1 MKNRVWK
8 YCRQAGYD
16 GDDSGI
22 RAQEFRINEYISKHE
37 LIPVGESKVFE
48 SGTTMDRPSLHELM
62 QKAQEQAYDIL
73 VVSALDRLGR
83 DLWLTMGFVSELLRI
98 RKCGSISAPAP
109 PPGIR
114 IIDLSWGSEITE
126 GDIEQAD
133 NLLKAISK

>member
-48 SGTTMDRPSLHELM
+48 GGTTMDRPSLHELM

-83 DLWLTMGFVSELLRI
+83 DLWLTMGFVRELLRM
-98 RKCGSISAPAP
+98 
-109 PPGIR
+109 GIR

>member
-22 RAQEFRINEYISKHE
+22 RAQDFRINEYISKHE

-83 DLWLTMGFVSELLRI
+83 DLWLTMGFVRELLRM
-98 RKCGSISAPAP
+98 
-109 PPGIR
+109 GIR

>member
-16 GDDSGI
+16 GDDCGI

-37 LIPVGESKVFE
+37 LIFVGESKVFE

-73 VVSALDRLGR
+73 VVSAFDRLGR
-83 DLWLTMGFVSELLRI
+83 DLWLTMGFVRELLRM
-98 RKCGSISAPAP
+98 
-109 PPGIR
+109 GIR

-133 NLLKAISK
+133 KLLKAISK

>member
-8 YCRQAGYD
+8 YSRQAGYD

-37 LIPVGESKVFE
+37 LISVGESKVFE

-83 DLWLTMGFVSELLRI
+83 DLWLTMGFVRELLRM
-98 RKCGSISAPAP
+98 
-109 PPGIR
+109 GIR

-126 GDIEQAD
+126 WDIEQAD

>member
-8 YCRQAGYD
+8 YCRQAGYN

-83 DLWLTMGFVSELLRI
+83 DLWLTMGFVRELLRM
-98 RKCGSISAPAP
+98 
-109 PPGIR
+109 GIR

>member
-83 DLWLTMGFVSELLRI
+83 DLWLTMGFVRELLRM
-98 RKCGSISAPAP
+98 
-109 PPGIR
+109 GIR

>member
-8 YCRQAGYD
+8 YCRQAGYN

-37 LIPVGESKVFE
+37 LISVGESKVFE

-83 DLWLTMGFVSELLRI
+83 DLWLTTGFVRELLRM
-98 RKCGSISAPAP
+98 
-109 PPGIR
+109 GIR
-114 IIDLSWGSEITE
+114 IIDLSWDSEITE

>member
-22 RAQEFRINEYISKHE
+22 RAQEFRINEYISKHG
-37 LIPVGESKVFE
+37 LVSVGESKVFE

-83 DLWLTMGFVSELLRI
+83 DLWLTMGFVRELLRM
-98 RKCGSISAPAP
+98 
-109 PPGIR
+109 GIR

>member
-37 LIPVGESKVFE
+37 LIFVGESKVFE

-83 DLWLTMGFVSELLRI
+83 DLWLTMGFVRELLRM
-98 RKCGSISAPAP
+98 
-109 PPGIR
+109 GIR

-126 GDIEQAD
+126 WDIEQAD

>member
-48 SGTTMDRPSLHELM
+48 SGTTMGRPSLHELM

-83 DLWLTMGFVSELLRI
+83 DLWLTMGFVRELLRT
-98 RKCGSISAPAP
+98 
-109 PPGIR
+109 GIR

>member
-37 LIPVGESKVFE
+37 LISVWESKVFE

-83 DLWLTMGFVSELLRI
+83 DLWLTMGFVRELLRM
-98 RKCGSISAPAP
+98 
-109 PPGIR
+109 GIR

-126 GDIEQAD
+126 WDIEQAD

>member
-22 RAQEFRINEYISKHE
+22 QAQEFRINEYISKHE

-73 VVSALDRLGR
+73 VVSAFDRLGR
-83 DLWLTMGFVSELLRI
+83 DLWLTMRFVRELLRM
-98 RKCGSISAPAP
+98 
-109 PPGIR
+109 GIR

-126 GDIEQAD
+126 WDIEQAD
-133 NLLKAISK
+133 NLLKSISK

>member
-48 SGTTMDRPSLHELM
+48 SGTTMNRPSLHELM

-83 DLWLTMGFVSELLRI
+83 DLWFTMGFVRELLRM
-98 RKCGSISAPAP
+98 
-109 PPGIR
+109 GIR
-114 IIDLSWGSEITE
+114 IIDLSWGSEITD

>member
-16 GDDSGI
+16 GDDCGI

-37 LIPVGESKVFE
+37 LIFVGESKVFE
-48 SGTTMDRPSLHELM
+48 DGTTMDRPSLHELM

-83 DLWLTMGFVSELLRI
+83 DLWLTMGFVRELLRM
-98 RKCGSISAPAP
+98 
-109 PPGIR
+109 GIR
-114 IIDLSWGSEITE
+114 IIDLSWGSEITD

>member
-8 YCRQAGYD
+8 YCRQAGYN

-62 QKAQEQAYDIL
+62 QKAQKQVYDIL

-83 DLWLTMGFVSELLRI
+83 DLWLTMGFVRELLRM
-98 RKCGSISAPAP
+98 
-109 PPGIR
+109 GIR
-114 IIDLSWGSEITE
+114 IIDLSWGSEITD

>member
-83 DLWLTMGFVSELLRI
+83 DLWLTMGFVRELLRM
-98 RKCGSISAPAP
+98 R
-109 PPGIR
+109 IR

>member
-37 LIPVGESKVFE
+37 LIFVGESKVFE

-62 QKAQEQAYDIL
+62 QKAQEQAYDT
-73 VVSALDRLGR
+73 LDRLGR
-83 DLWLTMGFVSELLRI
+83 DLWLTMGFVRELLRM
-98 RKCGSISAPAP
+98 
-109 PPGIR
+109 GIR
-114 IIDLSWGSEITE
+114 IIDLSWGSEITD

>member
-37 LIPVGESKVFE
+37 LIFVGESKVFE

-62 QKAQEQAYDIL
+62 QKAQEQAYDTL

-83 DLWLTMGFVSELLRI
+83 DLWLTMGFVRELLRM
-98 RKCGSISAPAP
+98 
-109 PPGIR
+109 GIR
-114 IIDLSWGSEITE
+114 IIDLSWGYEITD

>member
-37 LIPVGESKVFE
+37 LIFVGESKVFE
-48 SGTTMDRPSLHELM
+48 SGTTMDRPSLLELM
-62 QKAQEQAYDIL
+62 KKAQEQAYDTL

-83 DLWLTMGFVSELLRI
+83 DLWLTMGFVRELLRM
-98 RKCGSISAPAP
+98 
-109 PPGIR
+109 GIR
-114 IIDLSWGSEITE
+114 IIDLSWGSEITD

>member
-37 LIPVGESKVFE
+37 LIFVGESKVFE
-48 SGTTMDRPSLHELM
+48 SGTTMDRLSLHELM

-83 DLWLTMGFVSELLRI
+83 DIWLTIGFVRELLHM
-98 RKCGSISAPAP
+98 
-109 PPGIR
+109 GIR

>member
-83 DLWLTMGFVSELLRI
+83 DLWLTMGFVRELLRT
-98 RKCGSISAPAP
+98 
-109 PPGIR
+109 GIR

-126 GDIEQAD
+126 GDIKQAD

>member
-1 MKNRVWK
+1 MTHKTGK

-37 LIPVGESKVFE
+37 LISVGESKVFE

-83 DLWLTMGFVSELLRI
+83 DLWLTMGFVRELLRM
-98 RKCGSISAPAP
+98 
-109 PPGIR
+109 GIR

-126 GDIEQAD
+126 WDIEQAD